1 MSRRAAALVAL
12 AAVVAALAAPACARG
27 GADRAASEPPASAPA
42 AGPGPASSRPP
53 DPAAHPRAASEALP
67 ARFGFGRRATD
78 AEVKAWDI
86 DVMPDG
92 AGLPP
97 GRGTVKRGA
106 AIYAE
111 QCAVCH
117 GADGRGGQYDPLVG
131 REPSQGFPFGKDP
144 ALLTRRTIGNYWPY
158 ATTLYDYIARAMP
171 QAVPGSL
178 TPDEVYSLVA
188 FLLFQNGIVP
198 EDAVM
203 TAQTLPKVEMPARNR
218 FVRDNRRGGPE
229 IR

>member
-1 MSRRAAALVAL
+1 MIRPAAALVVSVSVL
-12 AAVVAALAAPACARG
+12 TQACG
-27 GADRAASEPPASAPA
+27 GGG
-42 AGPGPASSRPP
+42 GPGSEGRPSGSPATGRPI
-53 DPAAHPRAASEALP
+53 AAAEHARAASEALP
-67 ARFGFGRRATD
+67 PRFGFGRAATD

-92 AGLPP
+92 TGLPP
-97 GRGTVKRGA
+97 GRGTVAEGA
-106 AIYAE
+106 VIYAA

-117 GADGRGGQYDPLVG
+117 GPAGAGAESDILVG

-144 ALLTRRTIGNYWPY
+144 TLLDKRTIGNYWPY
-158 ATTLYDYIARAMP
+158 ATTLYDYIYRAMP

-188 FLLFQNGIVP
+188 YLLFLNHIVP
-198 EDAVM
+198 ENAVM
-203 TAQTLPKVEMPARNR
+203 TAQTLPRVEMPARHR
-218 FVRDNRRGGPE
+218 FVEDNRRGGPE